1 MRKTRYNSLL
11 IFSACF
17 LVFLFAGKISRADTA
32 VDCNDLSGDAQTTC
46 EALEKK
52 AQAYQDIIKLKNKQ
66 QTILSTQL
74 DSINQQQK
82 LTLQQMQDAQ
92 KKVTSIG
99 DQIQDLERGIGEKEL
114 QIEGQRKILSGLM
127 QTYYDY
133 DQEGILNLVLKDEA
147 SPDPLIQTDYIEQSG
162 EKVTNVL
169 ADISRSRQELVDN
182 QTTLTSKRDELNQTK
197 DDLSNK
203 KDDLESTENQKTNL
217 LSQTQGEEVKY
228 KQLLARVEAQKA
240 DLFDFSA
247 ASNAGS
253 LSDSVNSY
261 AKPSD
266 NLASTSW
273 YFSQKDSR
281 WGNNKIGNSNSLMK
295 DYGCAVTAL
304 SMVLRKNGSSIDPG
318 KMAKQKVFYYDLIKW
333 PVTWEPSVSL
343 ISSISHGNINWSK
356 IDAEIKKGNPVI
368 VYIGRSRGGGHY
380 VVVTG
385 KDKKDYIVHDPYF
398 GPNLYLST
406 SKALVGK
413 LGTDSGVSVNQM
425 IIYE

>member
-1 MRKTRYNSLL
+1 M
-11 IFSACF
+11 
-17 LVFLFAGKISRADTA
+17 
-32 VDCNDLSGDAQTTC
+32 
-46 EALEKK
+46 
-52 AQAYQDIIKLKNKQ
+52 
-66 QTILSTQL
+66 
-74 DSINQQQK
+74 
-82 LTLQQMQDAQ
+82 
-92 KKVTSIG
+92 
-99 DQIQDLERGIGEKEL
+99 
-114 QIEGQRKILSGLM
+114 
-127 QTYYDY
+127 
-133 DQEGILNLVLKDEA
+133 
-147 SPDPLIQTDYIEQSG
+147 
-162 EKVTNVL
+162 
-169 ADISRSRQELVDN
+169 
-182 QTTLTSKRDELNQTK
+182 
-197 DDLSNK
+197 
-203 KDDLESTENQKTNL
+203 ESTENQKTNL

-406 SKALVGK
+406 SKALVRPFRIVGRRCIP
-413 LGTDSGVSVNQM
+413 SWSVRWKFS
-425 IIYE
+425 